1 MAMELIPAIDL
12 LDGKVVRLT
21 QGRYDQV
28 TVYSDDPVAI
38 ARGFEASGAT
48 RLHVVDLDGAR
59 DGKPGNL
66 ATIEAILAATKK
78 LRVQVGG
85 GVRDA
90 SIAARWRAAG
100 AQRIVLGT
108 AAIKDPALVKQLAA
122 EGEVVV
128 AIDAR
133 GGEVA
138 VEGWLEGSGVRASEL
153 AREVDA
159 WGVAAILYT
168 NIERDGTRHG
178 PDVEGTAAMQRDVRC
193 TVIASGGIGAI
204 EHLTALAAAG
214 VRSSVCGRALYGG
227 AFTLEEA
234 FSALAATSPSS
245 TSSDGAS

>member
-1 MAMELIPAIDL
+1 MELIPAIDL

-21 QGRYDQV
+21 QGRYDRV
-28 TVYSDDPVAI
+28 TVYSDDPVSI
-38 ARGFEASGAT
+38 ARGFEAAGAT

-66 ATIEAILAATKK
+66 ATIEAILAATK

-100 AQRIVLGT
+100 ARRIVLGT
-108 AAIKDPALVKQLAA
+108 AAIKDPALVKKLAA

-138 VEGWLEGSGVRASEL
+138 IEGWLEGSGVRASEL
-153 AREVDA
+153 ARDVDS

-178 PDVEGTAAMQRDVRC
+178 PDVDGTAAMQRDVRC

-234 FSALAATSPSS
+234 FSALAAERPAGAS